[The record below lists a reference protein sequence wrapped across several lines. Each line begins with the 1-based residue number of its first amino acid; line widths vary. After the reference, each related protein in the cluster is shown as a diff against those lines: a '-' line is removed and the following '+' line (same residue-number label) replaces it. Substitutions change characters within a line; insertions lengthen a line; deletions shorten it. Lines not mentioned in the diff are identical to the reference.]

1 MKSETTDYRDSR
13 LILPFVLFV
22 ITTIYLFSALQITP
36 QVDEGLV
43 GPSFIPVLA
52 SLLMYIAL
60 GFVVRGIQLE
70 PKNQKEETQSIGVLT
85 QMVIATAIYIL
96 FFKIFGYLIST
107 FVYVYALLYVF
118 DLKESNQFKR
128 ILYSAIITGVFY
140 VLYSIIFQVRL
151 PIFKGIL

>member
-1 MKSETTDYRDSR
+1 MKSETTGYRDSR

-22 ITTIYLFSALQITP
+22 ITTIYLFSAFQITP

-60 GFVVRGIQLE
+60 GFVVREILLE
-70 PKNQKEETQSIGVLT
+70 RKNQKEEKQSIWVLT
-85 QMVIATAIYIL
+85 QMVIATAVYIL
-96 FFKIFGYLIST
+96 VFKIFGYLIST
-107 FVYVYALLYVF
+107 FVYVYVLLYVF

-128 ILYSAIITGVFY
+128 VLYSAIIAGVFY
-140 VLYSIIFQVRL
+140 VLYSVIFQVRL